1 MAYINNP
8 NIMRKIFFISFIAI
22 MSSYFTLSWGE
33 GRGEVSLLPDTIVA
47 FPGAEGFGKYTSGG
61 RGGKVVYVTSLK
73 DDANG
78 EIEGTL
84 RWAVKQY
91 PDEPLTVCFAVTGEI
106 RLVKDLRINRRN
118 YTIAGQTAP
127 GMGIVITHNKV
138 NCGGSQNF
146 IIRNIRF
153 RIGRN
158 DINGNIIT
166 QNAFGAEN
174 CENFIIDHCDF
185 GWSTEENMNTYD
197 SHFITVQYCIVHE
210 GLNNSGHPKGARGY
224 GCQWGG
230 SPASYHHNLLVNNNK
245 RSCRFNGAQSNDY
258 VVYLDY
264 INNVQ
269 YNFEGGSNGC
279 YGGENTAKLAE
290 GEYNGLNSAHE
301 CNFINNYYKAGPN
314 TTNKKYFFSV
324 EKARSGAT
332 SWGPSQWYLD
342 GNIFDGAAEVTADNW
357 KGVTGKSPYDNTDT
371 LRVDTLIRP
380 ATPWWRWTADSIY
393 GRYDFDSYAYAA
405 GVYESAEGAFETVM
419 DTVGCFPRDHV
430 EKRLVQ
436 DTRNGSTTY
445 TGSKTG
451 KKGIIDTEEDAEG
464 FYSYPS
470 ADSFGF
476 SLAAYDSD
484 RDGMPDE
491 WESAN
496 GCDPQTPD
504 NNVRH
509 SSGYTMLEMYLD
521 YAMTHKSPMDDGY
534 KPSTEGVESL
544 EFKVESKKIL
554 RDGQLYILR
563 GERVFTIQGGEVK
576 LF

>member
-1 MAYINNP
+1 MA
-8 NIMRKIFFISFIAI
+8 AI
-22 MSSYFTLSWGE
+22 CCFGSLVASAG
-33 GRGEVSLLPDTIVA
+33 LLPDTIVA
-47 FPGAEGFGKYTSGG
+47 FPGAKGFGKYTSGG
-61 RGGKVVYVTSLK
+61 RGGRVVYVTTLA
-73 DDANG
+73 DDADG
-78 EIEGTL
+78 ATEGSL
-84 RWAVKQY
+84 RWAVKQF
-91 PDEPLTVCFAVTGEI
+91 PNEPLTVCFAVTGEI
-106 RLVKDLRINRRN
+106 RLVKDLRINRKN

-127 GMGIVITHNKV
+127 GVGIVITHNKV
-138 NCGGSQNF
+138 NCGGSENF

-158 DINGNIIT
+158 NTSGEIIT

-174 CENFIIDHCDF
+174 CSHYIIDHCEF

-210 GLNNSGHPKGARGY
+210 GLNSSGHPKGARGY

-264 INNVQ
+264 INNVV

-279 YGGENTAKLAE
+279 YGGENTAKIDAF
-290 GEYNGLNSAHE
+290 NGLNSAHE
-301 CNFINNYYKAGPN
+301 CNFVSNYYKAGPN
-314 TTNKKYFFSV
+314 TTNKKYFVSV

-357 KGVTGKSPYDNTDT
+357 KGVTGKAPYDNTDT
-371 LRVDTLIRP
+371 LRVDSLIRP
-380 ATPWWRWTADSIY
+380 KTPWWRWTEDSIF
-393 GRYDFDSYAYAA
+393 GRYDFDMYAYAA
-405 GVYESAEGAFETVM
+405 EEYESAEEAFETVL
-419 DTVGCFPRDHV
+419 DTAGVFPRDHV
-430 EKRLVQ
+430 GLRLTS
-436 DTRNGSTTY
+436 DTRNGTYSY

-464 FYSYPS
+464 FYDYTVVAPLI
-470 ADSFGF
+470 DT
-476 SLAAYDSD
+476 DQ
-484 RDGMPDE
+484 DGMPDV

-496 GCDPQTPD
+496 GCDPTTPD

-509 SSGYTMLEMYLD
+509 ASGYTMLEMYLD
-521 YAMTHKSPMDDGY
+521 YAMTHKEPMDDGY
-534 KPSTEGVESL
+534 RPSEEGL
-544 EFKVESKKIL
+544 EDLRFEDLRVQKFM
-554 RDGQLYILR
+554 RDGQLLIRR
-563 GERVFTIQGGEVK
+563 GNQIYTLQGQE
-576 LF
+576 L